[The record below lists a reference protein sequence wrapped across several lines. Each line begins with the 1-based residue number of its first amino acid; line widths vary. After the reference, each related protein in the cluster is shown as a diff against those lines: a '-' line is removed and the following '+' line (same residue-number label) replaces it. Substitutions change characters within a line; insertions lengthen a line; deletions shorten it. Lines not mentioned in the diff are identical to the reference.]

1 MFVVLKI
8 TKKKMAPW
16 KKIKYLKLAKGKR
29 GKAKNV
35 FSIMVN
41 KVEKSLTHAY
51 KGRKLR
57 RRNLK
62 RVWTSKINAGAREHH
77 IAYNQFIFAKRS
89 SNIHLNRKI
98 LAELA
103 ENEPYSF
110 KAVVDE
116 LKIQGGVL
124 DNLIDTSPDMSL
136 YEAMA
141 NQYLV
146 IGDVKEVD
154 KELYKE
160 KFVEIAF
167 DDMEMTEEEREM
179 ITYDTVRPDDGTLQ
193 NVFRK

>member
-1 MFVVLKI
+1 
-8 TKKKMAPW
+8 MAPW
-16 KKIKYLKLAKGKR
+16 KKIKYLKLARGKR
-29 GKAKNV
+29 GKARNV

-57 RRNLK
+57 RRDLK
-62 RVWTSKINAGAREHH
+62 KVWTSKVNAGAREHN
-77 IAYNQFIFAKRS
+77 IAYNQFTYAKRR
-89 SNIHLNRKI
+89 SNIHLNKKI

-103 ENEPYSF
+103 ENEPFSF
-110 KAVVDE
+110 KAIVDE
-116 LKIQGGVL
+116 LKIQGELL

-141 NQYLV
+141 SQYLV

-154 KELYKE
+154 PELYKE
-160 KFVEIAF
+160 KFFEVGF
-167 DDMEMTEEEREM
+167 DDMEMTEEERAM
-179 ITYDTVRPDDGTLQ
+179 ITYDTRRPEDGGLE